1 MQDSQGVCASGIA
14 SHVLRRQSAGAGGV
28 GDATLAKF
36 GVVTLIAVPL
46 CFVLGYGLRK
56 LPGVR
61 CVM

>member
-1 MQDSQGVCASGIA
+1 VCARLAPPRTFYGA
-14 SHVLRRQSAGAGGV
+14 SQLALEGLGMPP
-28 GDATLAKF
+28 LAKF

-46 CFVLGYGLRK
+46 CFALGYGLRK